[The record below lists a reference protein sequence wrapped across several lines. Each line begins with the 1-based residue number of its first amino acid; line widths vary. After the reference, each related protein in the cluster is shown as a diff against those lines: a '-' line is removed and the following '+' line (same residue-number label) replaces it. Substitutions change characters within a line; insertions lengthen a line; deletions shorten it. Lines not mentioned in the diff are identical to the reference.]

1 MKLPNNSYSWSYH
14 KKDYGDG
21 LMVHSQIKALQ
32 FSESCQNNHSRELLS
47 KINEMQHKLQC
58 RCPALVNRKGPILL
72 QWKCSIIHCT
82 TNAPEVELIRLQNC
96 LIQHI
101 HSTFQWLTTTYS
113 SIAKISCN
121 EKSPT
126 SKLQQKM
133 PSKNPLLPEL
143 HNSMLLE

>member
-1 MKLPNNSYSWSYH
+1 MVMVWWSTARLRHYNFLNLVKTITVENYYH
-14 KKDYGDG
+14 
-21 LMVHSQIKALQ
+21 
-32 FSESCQNNHSRELLS
+32 